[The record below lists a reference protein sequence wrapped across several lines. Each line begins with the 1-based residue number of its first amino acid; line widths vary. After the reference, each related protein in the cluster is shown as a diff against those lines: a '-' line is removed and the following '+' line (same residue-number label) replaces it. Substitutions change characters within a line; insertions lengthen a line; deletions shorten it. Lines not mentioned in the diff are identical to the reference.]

1 MGYRLSKIYTRTGD
15 DGTTGLGDGS
25 RVPKD
30 DARVEAYG
38 TVDELN
44 SALGLA
50 LAEPLPA
57 ALKEALAPI
66 QHELF
71 DLGGELSIPGR
82 VAITAE
88 QVSRLEAILD
98 TETKLLKWTVTF
110 ENLTG
115 APTAAHF
122 HGPADPGEN
131 AGPVVPAT
139 DLESPME
146 GEATLDDAQI
156 ADLEAGKWYFNIHTA
171 QHPDGEIRGQVK
183 HLED

>member
-1 MGYRLSKIYTRTGD
+1 MHTRIVPTIAASVAAMLILST
-15 DGTTGLGDGS
+15 
-25 RVPKD
+25 
-30 DARVEAYG
+30 A
-38 TVDELN
+38 
-44 SALGLA
+44 A
-50 LAEPLPA
+50 LAEERTFTASLSSSETVPPV
-57 ALKEALAPI
+57 ES
-66 QHELF
+66 
-71 DLGGELSIPGR
+71 DGRGE
-82 VAITAE
+82 
-88 QVSRLEAILD
+88 LEAILD